1 MSNSAQSKTL
11 DAVDFH
17 GNKYNVSVD
26 KLRWRPSV
34 YAIVVH
40 GGKILLT
47 RQGGSYHLPGGGM
60 EFGEMPEAA
69 LVRETFEETGIK
81 VASPRLIAC
90 KSNVF
95 KGLRADDIEEFFQS
109 ILLFYACDYES
120 GELSISGLDD
130 HEQTWTEMPEWVP
143 LEKFDTLKL
152 GSSYEWR
159 DVVRKVVDK
168 KSD

>member
-1 MSNSAQSKTL
+1 MQKMQKLLTC
-11 DAVDFH
+11 VDFY
-17 GNKYNVSVD
+17 GREYRVPAD

-34 YAIVVH
+34 YAVVVH
-40 GGKILLT
+40 DGKILLT

-90 KSNVF
+90 KSNLF
-95 KGLRADDIEEFFQS
+95 KGLRADDIEDFFQS
-109 ILLFYACDYES
+109 ILLFYTCDYES
-120 GELSISGLDD
+120 GELTVSGLDD

-152 GSSYEWR
+152 GSSYEWS
-159 DVVRKVVDK
+159 DVVERVVGRGRV
-168 KSD
+168 